1 MKARNVAIGSL
12 RLAAFS
18 VLSLIRPA
26 IVLILEFV
34 AALSL
39 LGFLACALFGQWFI
53 FTVFLVAGVISTALA
68 WSYDACL
75 SRLVPFNYG
84 FLSE

>member
-1 MKARNVAIGSL
+1 MKAHKVATGSL

-18 VLSLIRPA
+18 LLSLIRPA
-26 IVLILEFV
+26 VVLALEVV

-39 LGFLACALFGQWFI
+39 LGFLACALFGAWFI
-53 FTVFLVAGVISTALA
+53 FTVFMVAGVVSTALA
-68 WSYDACL
+68 WSYDALL
-75 SRLVPFNYG
+75 SRLVPFGYG